1 MGHPGLI
8 RLPATRIGRRVHRL
22 TKQRPVNTVI
32 LPVAACQIRSEV
44 PPLNFETFM
53 WIMVLREQKC
63 STRFDLSEA
72 VSRLTQKLIRVLCRG
87 EAACG
92 STDNDKRKE
101 KPSAQL
107 SVSHHHSPARLFSAS
122 LTATCCLIEA
132 KTNAANTTI
141 ATTTNK
147 KTIGSV
153 ATTKGIVHP
162 KEITLIL

>member
-53 WIMVLREQKC
+53 WIMVPRKKKC

-72 VSRLTQKLIRVLCRG
+72 ISRLTQKLIRVLCRSKF
-87 EAACG
+87 ACG
-92 STDNDKRKE
+92 AKDDDKR

-107 SVSHHHSPARLFSAS
+107 SVIHRHSPARLFSAL
-122 LTATCCLIEA
+122 LTAARCLIEA
-132 KTNAANTTI
+132 ATNAVNTTI
-141 ATTTNK
+141 VTTANK
-147 KTIGSV
+147 KTIGSA
-153 ATTKGIVHP
+153 ATIKGIVQP

>member
-32 LPVAACQIRSEV
+32 PPVATCQIRSEV

-53 WIMVLREQKC
+53 WVMILRKEKC
-63 STRFDLSEA
+63 PTRFDLSEA
-72 VSRLTQKLIRVLCRG
+72 ISRLTQKLIRVLCRSKF
-87 EAACG
+87 ACG
-92 STDNDKRKE
+92 SKDDERKE

-107 SVSHHHSPARLFSAS
+107 SVIHHHSPARLFSAS
-122 LTATCCLIEA
+122 LTVACCLIED
-132 KTNAANTTI
+132 KTNAANTTTE
-141 ATTTNK
+141 TTTNK
-147 KTIGSV
+147 KTIGSA
-153 ATTKGIVHP
+153 ATIKGIVHP